1 MLHQPGL
8 QALESLWPICET
20 SRWLTLRALQCCLLA
35 FTACGVSH
43 TCAGALFEQLTATQR
58 YPTLQSLTC
67 TLQKRGRLGTN
78 RMQRASALPHARQA
92 CCHVQKTSGPSA
104 SKTQARGRHRP
115 GALKGSQAQ
124 PAAAAEIQPGDD
136 RSGHDCRRC
145 SHCHLHSRAVFAAP
159 PDTLSAENYPGPA
172 LQLSLEDCA
181 QAPPNTSERQYRGAQ
196 HGMSATEVAGRA
208 CAPAQHEGALRSP
221 QGQTRRACTSVALS
235 MSRTLAP
242 LPALPSAAGPHDGA
256 GRIPRQDTASC
267 AAAYSCETPLLSST
281 LQPDLHCAEP
291 AALSVA
297 CQLQALFHHCEL
309 PTAT

>member
-1 MLHQPGL
+1 M
-8 QALESLWPICET
+8 
-20 SRWLTLRALQCCLLA
+20 
-35 FTACGVSH
+35 
-43 TCAGALFEQLTATQR
+43 
-58 YPTLQSLTC
+58 
-67 TLQKRGRLGTN
+67 
-78 RMQRASALPHARQA
+78 
-92 CCHVQKTSGPSA
+92 
-104 SKTQARGRHRP
+104 
-115 GALKGSQAQ
+115 
-124 PAAAAEIQPGDD
+124 
-136 RSGHDCRRC
+136 
-145 SHCHLHSRAVFAAP
+145 AVFAAP
-159 PDTLSAENYPGPA
+159 PAYVVSGKLLRPCSPA
-172 LQLSLEDCA
+172 LSGRLCTGASKH
-181 QAPPNTSERQYRGAQ
+181 EREAIQGAQ
-196 HGMSATEVAGRA
+196 HGIRATTVAGRA
-208 CAPAQHEGALRSP
+208 CAPAQHEGALRCP